1 MPEVPTISRERALHG
16 PGHHHQAATVSP
28 AQVTVDP
35 DPEGDGAEVVVT
47 HQGGA
52 PHSGVHP
59 PDGLALLALDL
70 SRVDGLAPPGQVERG
85 SQ

>member
-1 MPEVPTISRERALHG
+1 MARGTTTRPRRSAQPKSPSIRTPRATG
-16 PGHHHQAATVSP
+16 P
-28 AQVTVDP
+28 
-35 DPEGDGAEVVVT
+35 EVVVT

-52 PHSGVHP
+52 AHSGVHP